1 MMMKKKHGEGFTPS
15 KKTDKKPPDLLEQ
28 GKKRKRE
35 CINRIRDE
43 ESLEEIKEWVF
54 AKHPHHVQNDILEH
68 EDSTNQ
74 RYPY

>member
-1 MMMKKKHGEGFTPS
+1 MKKKRGEDFPLT
-15 KKTDKKPPDLLEQ
+15 KKSDKKPPDLLEQ

-43 ESLEEIKEWVF
+43 ESLEEIKAYVY
-54 AKHPHHVQNDILEH
+54 